1 MPLIGSPAAEEM
13 RAKWDA
19 RREPGTGCHHLSGFA
34 VESSPATTGSGY
46 VDEEPTCGGR
56 VGGQLAC
63 ATHSGLS
70 FLCAQIAVRSLFFV
84 HSFSGYRRRGEVIC
98 NIGWKMRLLA
108 KVIVST
114 ACRWISASAKAILI

>member
-1 MPLIGSPAAEEM
+1 MSSVIWLCS
-13 RAKWDA
+13 R
-19 RREPGTGCHHLSGFA
+19 

-46 VDEEPTCGGR
+46 VDEEPTYGGR

-70 FLCAQIAVRSLFFV
+70 FLCAQIAVRSLFT
-84 HSFSGYRRRGEVIC
+84 FSADTVDEVIC